1 MSEVMQSR
9 GGVMSRIL
17 LSRWLMLA
25 VAAGWGFAATPSW
38 GQAPV
43 GGAPKSKTPAATK
56 PAPKAPSAPTT
67 KTPAAASQPADP
79 SALPPGYVPPKVPA
93 DLALMEQPIATP
105 DEIESLKRSIN
116 AFKSALNK
124 GEAAGAAGKDLIRK
138 GIRYRLALMTLK
150 ANRDQIGTFRED
162 LTVRELQSAGRLL
175 RKADETTEFRRLVM
189 QEVVDQSRELLQ
201 NNLYVRIQAA
211 LILGELNLTE
221 ADPKKG
227 LTTVGFGPAID
238 PLVDVILDPNQ
249 PESVK
254 IVAVN
259 GIYRQLRTSQ
269 PEAKLK
275 IKLADALVKEFS
287 RTDTHFWYQWR
298 LAAAISALDVSLD
311 FNREPFVAN
320 ALIQA
325 VGDDKRQW
333 IVRAEAA
340 HALGRVPLEPSVNF
354 DRLLFSIG
362 QMAHGL
368 GVARNADEKGNG
380 ALDWARCFRQL
391 YLAFQPLDAKDMT
404 ADGKLKAGLLNR
416 PTNQAA
422 TRELYQQILPIVNA
436 GLNGEKIPDPALAAL
451 DAWVKKN
458 TPAGAG
464 VAQGNSGTTP

>member
-1 MSEVMQSR
+1 
-9 GGVMSRIL
+9 
-17 LSRWLMLA
+17 
-25 VAAGWGFAATPSW
+25 
-38 GQAPV
+38 
-43 GGAPKSKTPAATK
+43 
-56 PAPKAPSAPTT
+56 
-67 KTPAAASQPADP
+67 
-79 SALPPGYVPPKVPA
+79 
-93 DLALMEQPIATP
+93 MEQPIATP
-105 DEIESLKRSIN
+105 DEIESLKRSVN

-189 QEVVDQSRELLQ
+189 QEVVDQCRELLQ

-287 RTDTHFWYQWR
+287 RNDTHFWYQWR
-298 LAAAISALDVSLD
+298 LAAAMSALDVSLD

-325 VGDDKRQW
+325 VGDEKRQW

-340 HALGRVPLEPSVNF
+340 YALGRVPLEASVNY

-368 GVARNADEKGNG
+368 GVARNADDKGTG
-380 ALDWARCFRQL
+380 SLDWARCFRQL
-391 YLAFQPLDAKDMT
+391 YLAFQQLDAKDMT

-416 PTNQAA
+416 PTNQAP
-422 TRELYQQILPIVNA
+422 TRELYQQLLPLINA